1 MAILTSTIFRE
12 EKIGKIINKT
22 SKKLKKVVNNNWN
35 QFMRKEIGFFIVT
48 YLIKI
53 VILFG
58 TTQKMVGGY

>member
-58 TTQKMVGGY
+58 TT